1 MTKPDRS
8 ESELFTTTKVSSP
21 AIAPDEPDSALLG
34 LESQFNALA
43 ANLAAAQGTQGEF
56 AICLHQR
63 RGWVEQAD
71 VEVGSDHEARMRE
84 VEEILA
90 RLDPIE
96 RAIMATKARTIAG
109 LGVKARHAAYVT
121 SQYWNEPIDKID
133 WEARAVR
140 LLIEAVCD
148 AAPRPLLL

>member
-1 MTKPDRS
+1 MTETNRS
-8 ESELFTTTKVSSP
+8 ESERFTTTKVSGP
-21 AIAPDEPDSALLG
+21 AIAPDEPDSALLA

-43 ANLAAAQGTQGEF
+43 EKLAAAQGAQGEF
-56 AICLHQR
+56 AMCRHQR
-63 RGWVEQAD
+63 PEWVEQAD
-71 VEVGSDHEARMRE
+71 VDVGSDYEARTRE
-84 VEEILA
+84 MEELLA

-121 SQYWNEPIDKID
+121 SQYWNEPIDKLD
-133 WEARAVR
+133 WESRAVR

-148 AAPRPLLL
+148 AAPRPLL